1 LLQDHFD
8 EMQSKGKIILTRPS
22 AWMNRFRPYSVFIDD
37 VHAANLKNGSS
48 EEFILPP
55 GMHSVQCKIAW
66 YSSTVYTVSIDQG
79 SVEYLLVKSGV
90 RYYALMLLSLFA
102 GVIINLVYSH
112 ILMERPF
119 GIFVL
124 QLALILPALL
134 YMLYYMTVGKKNYLV
149 IEVDKDNF
157 FAS

>member
-1 LLQDHFD
+1 
-8 EMQSKGKIILTRPS
+8 
-22 AWMNRFRPYSVFIDD
+22 
-37 VHAANLKNGSS
+37 
-48 EEFILPP
+48 
-55 GMHSVQCKIAW
+55 MHSVQCKIAW